1 MAHDPIAVP
10 TRLPVHPARRK
21 PRFAAV
27 HIPQPDDHDGARRT
41 VAWRRVDVR
50 DLGCLS
56 RGGTDRRACPSRE
69 DQGTRVAAVASHLPS
84 RRARLDRV
92 PRTERRRVLELSLPS
107 RFARLPD
114 PVERAGGVGDRGHD
128 RAAAATRQ
136 PGRAP
141 SRSAREAQPGR
152 ARHGAWRSHT
162 VRRRDGPQPG
172 RPTVHLLPFLMS
184 SPAPQHPD
192 DNLMERFDGAGTRKF
207 RARDAIGAVLIAA
220 ALLIL
225 SSGPSIRKAGD
236 EMNPGIGRELV
247 LAVGRP
253 AAWIADQL
261 PLQHV
266 AHVVTAWLS
275 PNTNLNGPGGFTASS
290 SLAAAGTLPP
300 VTPDAFTPSQLGGRQ
315 PPRQPLHTMLV
326 TGDSMSDPLDQDLA
340 QSLTPD
346 GIRVIQ
352 DPHIGTGISTTVLV
366 DWGKLAAYQVRHY
379 HPNAV
384 VVFLGAN
391 DGYSMPGP
399 GGQQVNCCGA
409 E

>member
-1 MAHDPIAVP
+1 
-10 TRLPVHPARRK
+10 
-21 PRFAAV
+21 
-27 HIPQPDDHDGARRT
+27 
-41 VAWRRVDVR
+41 
-50 DLGCLS
+50 
-56 RGGTDRRACPSRE
+56 
-69 DQGTRVAAVASHLPS
+69 
-84 RRARLDRV
+84 
-92 PRTERRRVLELSLPS
+92 
-107 RFARLPD
+107 
-114 PVERAGGVGDRGHD
+114 
-128 RAAAATRQ
+128 
-136 PGRAP
+136 
-141 SRSAREAQPGR
+141 
-152 ARHGAWRSHT
+152 
-162 VRRRDGPQPG
+162 
-172 RPTVHLLPFLMS
+172 MS

-192 DNLMERFDGAGTRKF
+192 DNLMERFDRAGTRKF

-236 EMNPGIGRELV
+236 EMNPGIGREFV

-290 SLAAAGTLPP
+290 SLAAAGAVPP
-300 VTPDAFTPSQLGGRQ
+300 VTPDAFTASQLGLSP

-346 GIRVIQ
+346 AIRVIQ

-399 GGQQVNCCGA
+399 GAQQVNCCGA
-409 E
+409 EWAAIYAQRVRLMMNTYRQAGAARVYWLTLPTPRDSARAKIAQVVNAAIDVAAEPWRDQIRIIDTVPVFTPGNQYRDAMTIGGQLQIVRQSDGIHLNNAGSALASKLVLAAVDQDFTR